1 MMPAAFAYL
10 TLIGLLA
17 LILIVMFDDNDP
29 RFP

>member
-1 MMPAAFAYL
+1 MSAVFAYL
-10 TLIGLLA
+10 TLLGLIA

>member
-1 MMPAAFAYL
+1 MTPAIAYL
-10 TLIGLLA
+10 TLIGLIA

>member
-1 MMPAAFAYL
+1 MSTAFAYL
-10 TLIGLLA
+10 TLLALIA

>member
-1 MMPAAFAYL
+1 MSIAAAYL
-10 TLIGLLA
+10 TLIGLIA

>member
-1 MMPAAFAYL
+1 MTPAFAYL
-10 TLIGLLA
+10 TLIGLIA